1 MECNKWRV
9 PVLAVVI
16 IVFALWPALIG
27 SATIGEWIVV
37 VAAVL
42 IALSC
47 LKCPA
52 CDVPVAKG
60 KAKGK
65 KK

>member
-1 MECNKWRV
+1 
-9 PVLAVVI
+9 
-16 IVFALWPALIG
+16 G